1 MVAERTADWNFLA
14 VREKP
19 AEEIAPPMRLS
30 TESPSALSFSTL
42 LSRNDTLSARYL
54 TSASFSPPP
63 PPAAGAARGGGAAGA
78 AAAAGGFLAEGVR
91 ERPSLR
97 ETAFQ
102 ASSP

>member
-14 VREKP
+14 VRENP

-63 PPAAGAARGGGAAGA
+63 PPAAAAGAARGGGAAAG
-78 AAAAGGFLAEGVR
+78 GGFLAEGVR